1 MKNKKLIY
9 EVEPQQQNVA
19 QPTNMVAAEQIKNK
33 TLKLAFNNQCFF
45 DYGFPKS
52 AYTDESEKRKG
63 QEGYYKK
70 SDNPKLVDTPYVWI
84 FPEENGTSFTWEYRK
99 IPFGNP
105 EKIRTGVT
113 CAPLSKTI
121 DPLLTPDQ
129 ADVIEALKDNNFKTY
144 TQVTPKE
151 YQSYNLINI
160 YNSPEVKQILGNSPP
175 LLSKIQGNPDRT
187 FWMWQG
193 KGLTASLENK
203 TEEGQRLV
211 TMLVDKGWKL
221 NKDIPKEE
229 YMNYI
234 LIDLGKPED
243 YNKNKLLSNYRQ
255 DVKYFTPPFLIG
267 VPKGSISLA
276 EKNAIIQGEKALAKT
291 NWDKKACR
299 AVIIDWYEKYMA
311 AKAGEVPD
319 YADKQLVEG
328 CLMNNRG
335 SYPRLSDIISII
347 TNVSTNKPQWQLD
360 RNMNFYAKKV
370 TREHEEKIL
379 KQTISESLSIL
390 ANKKRKT
397 LSESKIVRQRF
408 QILAEGKNLNNRRDL
423 HKVFHGFLI
432 ESAYMN
438 SRGYNQRVIAEGF
451 WDIIGGFFGGSGT
464 GTESI
469 LSYFKEYA
477 GKWLIKKFGID
488 PDGWIGSILIT
499 TIGNLKFGEIGKL
512 TDCNYL
518 VPLLSKSIAEGA
530 VRKFM
535 VSKEMDNAFSSIIRN
550 AILELLEDSAFGQA
564 IEKGLS
570 KIICPLL
577 GDLSTKMGNVTNT
590 LKDKALGDGGKS
602 LAQGIASQI

>member
-1 MKNKKLIY
+1 MKRKQPIH
-9 EVEPQQQNVA
+9 EQQVPGPNSIAGENV
-19 QPTNMVAAEQIKNK
+19 KNLS
-33 TLKLAFNNQCFF
+33 LKLAVNNKCLEDLKFEQII
-45 DYGFPKS
+45 
-52 AYTDESEKRKG
+52 YTDQKTG
-63 QEGYYKK
+63 QEGYYRV
-70 SDNPKLVDTPYVWI
+70 STNPQLAERPYMWGFI
-84 FPEENGTSFTWEYRK
+84 EPNGHSFTIEYRK
-99 IPFGNP
+99 TPFGEPVGN
-105 EKIRTGVT
+105 KVVGHT
-113 CAPLSKTI
+113 CPGLVKTV
-121 DPLLTPDQ
+121 DPLATPDQ
-129 ADVIEALKDNNFKTY
+129 KEIIDALRGNGFKLKSEINPKTDYQNYIEIDIKQDPDVKK
-144 TQVTPKE
+144 
-151 YQSYNLINI
+151 
-160 YNSPEVKQILGNSPP
+160 ILGSSPR
-175 LLSKIQGNPDRT
+175 LLQMIEGNKDRA
-187 FWMWQG
+187 FIMY
-193 KGLTASLENK
+193 KSRGLAANLENK
-203 TEEGQRLV
+203 TEEGQKLV
-211 TMLVDKGWKL
+211 NMLVSKGWKL

-255 DVKYFTPPFLIG
+255 DVKNFQSPFLIG

-276 EKNAIIQGEKALAKT
+276 EKNAIIQGEKTLAKT

-347 TNVSTNKPQWQLD
+347 TNVSTEKPEWQLD

-370 TREHEEKIL
+370 RREHEEKIL

-397 LSESKIVRQRF
+397 LSESRIVRQRF
-408 QILAEGKNLNNRRDL
+408 QILAEGKDLNNRRDL

-438 SRGYNQRVIAEGF
+438 SRGYDQQVIAEGF
-451 WDIIGGFFGGSGT
+451 WDMIGGLFGGSGV

-477 GKWLIKKFGID
+477 GKWLISKFGID

-518 VPLLSKSIAEGA
+518 VPLLAKSIAEGA
-530 VRKFM
+530 ARKFM
-535 VSKEMDNAFSSIIRN
+535 VSKEMDNALSGIIRN
-550 AILELLEDSAFGQA
+550 AIVELLEDSSFGQA

-570 KIICPLL
+570 KLICPLL
-577 GDLSTKMGNVTNT
+577 GSLSTKMGNVTNT

-602 LAQGIASQI
+602 LTQGIASQI